1 MKRASPELEARL
13 DRSHI
18 EARKLGFNGFSRFEQ
33 MRQQHGTLEAARRLV
48 VSGTIQS
55 GFTWCVDRA
64 RPDISV
70 EQAVID
76 FASEFDEG
84 TVQCARW
91 RLKMAS
97 AGVRC

>member
-1 MKRASPELEARL
+1 MNRASLELEARL
-13 DRSHI
+13 DWSHI
-18 EARKLGFNGFSRFEQ
+18 EARRLGFNGFSRFEH

-55 GFTWCVDRA
+55 GFTLCVDQG

-70 EQAVID
+70 EQALID
-76 FASEFDEG
+76 FDREFDEG
-84 TVQCARW
+84 TVQCAHW

-97 AGVRC
+97 AGVKC